1 MPRKNRV
8 WYPGAVYHIMCRGN
22 HRQDIFRDDEDR
34 LFYLTTLKEVKKDLP
49 YILHSYCLM
58 TNHVHLQIETGD
70 INISQVMKRINMLYA
85 IYFNKKY
92 KFVGHLFQDRYRSEL
107 IEETPHHL
115 ELSRYIHLNPVRANI
130 VERPDLY
137 QWSSYKVYMGDQQ
150 DQLTST
156 EQILGCF
163 SPPQNHHYR
172 EFVEEALKYIKVK
185 PKGDEAN
192 GNSN

>member
-1 MPRKNRV
+1 MPRKKRV
-8 WYPGAVYHIMCRGN
+8 WFPGAVYHIMCRGN

-34 LFYLTTLKEVKKDLP
+34 LFYLTTLKEVKKDMP
-49 YILHSYCLM
+49 YTLHSYCLM

-70 INISQVMKRINMLYA
+70 INISQVMKRISMLYA

-92 KFVGHLFQDRYRSEL
+92 KFVGHLFQDRYRAEL

-115 ELSRYIHLNPVRANI
+115 DLSRYIHLNPVRANI
-130 VERPDLY
+130 VDRPDLY

-150 DQLTST
+150 DQLTTT

-163 SPPQNHHYR
+163 SSPKYQHYR
-172 EFVEEALKYIKVK
+172 QFVEEALKYIKFK
-185 PKGDEAN
+185 PKGDETD

>member
-34 LFYLTTLKEVKKDLP
+34 LFYLTTLKEVQKDLP
-49 YILHSYCLM
+49 YTLHSYCLM

-92 KFVGHLFQDRYRSEL
+92 NFVGHLFQDRYRSEL

-137 QWSSYKVYMGDQQ
+137 KWSSYQVYMGDQL
-150 DQLTST
+150 DQLTTT

-163 SPPQNHHYR
+163 SPPRNHHYR

-185 PKGDEAN
+185 PKGDEAD

>member
-1 MPRKNRV
+1 MPRKKRV
-8 WYPGAVYHIMCRGN
+8 WFPGAVYHIMCRGN

-34 LFYLTTLKEVKKDLP
+34 LFYLTTLKEVKKDMP

-70 INISQVMKRINMLYA
+70 INISQVMKRISMLYA

-115 ELSRYIHLNPVRANI
+115 DLSRYIHLNPVRANI

-150 DQLTST
+150 DQLTTT
-156 EQILGCF
+156 ERILGCF
-163 SPPQNHHYR
+163 SSPKNQHYR
-172 EFVEEALKYIKVK
+172 QFVEEALKYIKFK
-185 PKGDEAN
+185 PKGDETD